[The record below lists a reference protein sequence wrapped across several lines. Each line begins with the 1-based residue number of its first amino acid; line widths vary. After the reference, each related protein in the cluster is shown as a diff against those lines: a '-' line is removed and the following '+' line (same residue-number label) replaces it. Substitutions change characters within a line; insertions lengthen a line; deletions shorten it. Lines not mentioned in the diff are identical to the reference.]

1 MTSENK
7 INNFLKHKRLIIIGL
22 ILIGL
27 MVMIFLT
34 YILTYTSNKPKAF
47 KNDTLDADTIVV
59 KKVDCFKF
67 SCRAKSMSINK
78 SSSYIEL
85 EGEISNVTQSISN
98 VSVKY
103 EIHNKWTSKG
113 SYTSDSEH
121 KINSGNTIPVTSTT
135 TFPVVTKISLNTK
148 YPIKVLP
155 LVSVKSPIVYAKVSY
170 SRKLPDSTKGKGGT
184 VNEVCY
190 YTFTY
195 DDYVNGDTV
204 FN

>member
-1 MTSENK
+1 MENEKK
-7 INNFLKHKRLIIIGL
+7 INKFLKHKRLIIIGL

-34 YILTYTSNKPKAF
+34 YIMTYASNKPKAF
-47 KNDTLDADTIVV
+47 KNDTIDEETTVV
-59 KKVDCFKF
+59 KKNDYFKF
-67 SCRAKSMSINK
+67 NCRASSMSINK
-78 SSSYIEL
+78 DSGYIEL
-85 EGEISNVTQSISN
+85 VGEISNVTQTISS

-103 EIHNKWTSKG
+103 EIHNNWTSKG

-121 KINSGNTIPVTSTT
+121 KFNSGNTIPVTNTS
-135 TFPVVTKISLNTK
+135 TFPVTTKINLKVK
-148 YPIKVLP
+148 YPINVLP
-155 LVSVKSPIVYAKVSY
+155 LVRVKHPIVYAKVSY
-170 SRKLPDSTKGKGGT
+170 SRKLPDTTKGKGGT

-195 DDYVNGDTV
+195 SDYVNGNTV